1 MLKLL
6 IFCQVFIIYF
16 CSKIVKDDFRYNLLE
31 LFLVFLAAIMSTI
44 LFPFTGVYIIILI
57 LICHILFHYY
67 LSRDILDSIFSVFL
81 GYSGAVIA
89 NHLFTVIESFFIETS
104 EENLLILLIGWFF
117 LSILFSFVIL
127 YIRRFI
133 IVKLSIEMVRSI
145 KPFATF
151 LVSFTAI
158 VFIISIIFEVELGN
172 TFDLVKT
179 NFIFFI
185 IYSLLTGVILF
196 VYMRINRQH
205 QKIKE
210 KHIEFQALQN
220 YTQSIEQ
227 SYNTLRKFRHD
238 YKNMMI
244 SLDALLEEGNLEA
257 IQKFIKQD
265 LQGEANKLLATRNNL
280 DDLSNLNI
288 SPLKGLILAKLW
300 QVDSQK
306 IEVKL
311 EINQAI
317 NHIKMEPIDC
327 VKVVGIL
334 LDNAI
339 EAVQEMGTG
348 QIRLTCFQLQ
358 HSVHLVID
366 NTYQGDL
373 VPTKQL
379 FQPGYSTKGKQRG
392 LGLANA
398 RELIA
403 QYPAASL
410 ETQIKGQIFSQHL
423 TIPA

>member
-1 MLKLL
+1 
-6 IFCQVFIIYF
+6 
-16 CSKIVKDDFRYNLLE
+16 
-31 LFLVFLAAIMSTI
+31 
-44 LFPFTGVYIIILI
+44 
-57 LICHILFHYY
+57 
-67 LSRDILDSIFSVFL
+67 
-81 GYSGAVIA
+81 
-89 NHLFTVIESFFIETS
+89 
-104 EENLLILLIGWFF
+104 
-117 LSILFSFVIL
+117 
-127 YIRRFI
+127 
-133 IVKLSIEMVRSI
+133 MVRSI